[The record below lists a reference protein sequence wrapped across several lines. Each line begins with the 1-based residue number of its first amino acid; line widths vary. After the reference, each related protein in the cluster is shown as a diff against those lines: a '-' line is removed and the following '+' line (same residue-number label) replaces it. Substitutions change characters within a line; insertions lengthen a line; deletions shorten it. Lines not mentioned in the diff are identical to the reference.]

1 MRVYLIGMGQI
12 VVVDDALEIL
22 EAMQYVLEDAGY
34 SVRTSQRGEYA
45 EHLIDSKKLPSLL
58 ILDMLLSGKDGRDIC
73 RELKENA
80 VTKHMPIIMISAHP
94 AARLSIKKVGAD
106 AFLPKP
112 FDIDILLHTVKRFV
126 YTS

>member
-1 MRVYLIGMGQI
+1 MGQI
-12 VVVDDALEIL
+12 VVVDDTLEIL
-22 EAMQYVLEDAGY
+22 EAMQCVLEDAGY
-34 SVRTSQRGEYA
+34 TVNTSQKGEYA

-58 ILDMLLSGKDGRDIC
+58 ILDMLLGGKDGRDIC
-73 RELKENA
+73 RDLKANA
-80 VTKHMPIIMISAHP
+80 ATKHMPILMISAHP
-94 AARLSIKKVGAD
+94 SARLSVKNVGAD